1 MILRRKKTDAY
12 EDALMEQYRHEKQLR
27 QKAEQEALRLT
38 TVAGGMEAANRSM
51 VKELSELR
59 AELADVRDEN
69 AALREIIKG
78 LRYRVYMLLRSAD
91 VDAEKIGMERYTEYD
106 PLLDPVAGKA

>member
-1 MILRRKKTDAY
+1 MIRRKKTEAY
-12 EDALMEQYRHEKQLR
+12 EDALLEQCRHEKQLR
-27 QKAEQEALRLT
+27 QKAEQEALRMT

-51 VKELSELR
+51 VKELSDLR

-78 LRYRVYMLLRSAD
+78 LHMRVFTLLRSIE
-91 VDAEKIGMERYTEYD
+91 VDETD
-106 PLLDPVAGKA
+106 AGIAVLGPGDDI